1 MKFLLSI
8 VWARHIF
15 TFKVKTMVY
24 TRYCSMNFLAYI
36 VDNELPLDQ
45 IEKYPAIDIVLPK
58 IIFIT

>member
-1 MKFLLSI
+1 
-8 VWARHIF
+8 
-15 TFKVKTMVY
+15 
-24 TRYCSMNFLAYI
+24 MNFLAYI